1 MARIIRKYAN
11 RRLYDTD
18 TSQYITL
25 SDLKGLIVRGERV
38 RVVDAKS
45 KQDISREVLLQLV
58 AEQEALGHPILNESI
73 LTALIRFYDDP
84 MQKIATRYLE
94 VALGQLQEQ
103 QGQLL
108 EQMRKLLE
116 SPVDLASRLARQN
129 LEWMSRLQ
137 HLRREFAPAPC
148 ARSGGTTIGANRA
161 TTSLRGIR
169 PIRSSP
175 RRRPPGFGWCSSNT
189 CWLAAD

>member
-1 MARIIRKYAN
+1 MARIIKKYAN
-11 RRLYDTD
+11 RRLYDTE

-25 SDLKGLIVRGERV
+25 SDLKGLIVRGEKV

-58 AEQEALGHPILNESI
+58 AEQEALGRPILNESI
-73 LTALIRFYDDP
+73 LTALIRFYDHP

-108 EQMRKLLE
+108 EQMRNLLE
-116 SPVDLASRLARQN
+116 SPVDLASRLAHQN
-129 LEWMSRLQ
+129 LAWMSRLQ
-137 HLRREFAPAPC
+137 KDF
-148 ARSGGTTIGANRA
+148 
-161 TTSLRGIR
+161 
-169 PIRSSP
+169 
-175 RRRPPGFGWCSSNT
+175 
-189 CWLAAD
+189 LAALQPGSKPGDEEPL